1 MFFKIFSTNSVI
13 PQKDIITK
21 IIVSLNMMFTK
32 HAYHL
37 NPNKPCKMKQNKN
50 NITTVNKALDIH
62 TKTLLGCGASL
73 RK

>member
-1 MFFKIFSTNSVI
+1 
-13 PQKDIITK
+13 
-21 IIVSLNMMFTK
+21 
-32 HAYHL
+32 
-37 NPNKPCKMKQNKN
+37 MKQNKN